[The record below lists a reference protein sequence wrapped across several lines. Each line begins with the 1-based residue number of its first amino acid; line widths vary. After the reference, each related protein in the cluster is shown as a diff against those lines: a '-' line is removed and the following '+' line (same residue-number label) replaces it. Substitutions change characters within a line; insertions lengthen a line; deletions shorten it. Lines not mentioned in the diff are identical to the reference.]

1 MKACMIL
8 TTTSSSENA
17 DNIALKLVDS
27 NLAKCVQVDNVT
39 SLYKWNGKLL
49 KDDEFRLMIKAS
61 SNNYKLIEQMIL
73 DLHDYESPQILKV
86 DISDGLSSYLEWLN
100 DK

>member
-39 SLYKWNGKLL
+39 SFYKWDGKLL
-49 KDDEFRLMIKAS
+49 KDDEFRLMIKACS
-61 SNNYKLIEQMIL
+61 SNYKLIEQMIL

-86 DISDGLSSYLEWLN
+86 DISDGLGSYLKWLS